1 MTYAIGDFIIYG
13 EHEEDPGGLSIKIIP
28 HSHHAAYGWWNE
40 STRKVL
46 EAMVDLPIKGATV
59 LDFGCGASAILAL
72 AAHKLGAKRV
82 VACEVHPEIATIA
95 KRQIQ
100 ANSARI
106 KVWPEDDGET
116 EYDVIIANIGDA
128 ELAGRLSRRSKRG
141 IGTSQEGDLLSW

>member
-28 HSHHAAYGWWNE
+28 AYGWWNE

-72 AAHKLGAKRV
+72 AAKRLGAKKV
-82 VACEVHPEIATIA
+82 VACEHDKKQA
-95 KRQIQ
+95 KV
-100 ANSARI
+100 AREQLKGMRVSVI
-106 KVWPEDDGET
+106 EEDDGEK
-116 EYDVIIANIGDA
+116 YDIILANVGDA
-128 ELAGRLSRRSKRG
+128 EFVGRLSKRSKHG
-141 IGTSQEGDLLSW
+141 VGTSKDGDLLSW